1 MGLTVCLSCL
11 WDNEISL
18 NVIVKVGRLS
28 LHERIGLPV
37 FSFRVVGYF
46 IRIRINFAFD
56 GFCLY

>member
-28 LHERIGLPV
+28 LQERIGLPV
-37 FSFRVVGYF
+37 FAFRVRSLFY
-46 IRIRINFAFD
+46 
-56 GFCLY
+56 